1 MVDEVVELA
10 NLVMPFNRCM
20 LLCYFLAPNNV
31 LGNGGNRRSLLVFEF
46 FSPLHLLFLLWGFIK
61 SPCFHAW
68 DEGDFFIFVAQ
79 GGRGRGGIKVYYSFS
94 IFFSHIVI
102 I

>member
-1 MVDEVVELA
+1 VVELA

-46 FSPLHLLFLLWGFIK
+46 FSPLHLLFLTWGFIK
-61 SPCFHAW
+61 SPYFHAW
-68 DEGDFFIFVAQ
+68 DEGDFLFLLRKV
-79 GGRGRGGIKVYYSFS
+79 GGAGAVSKCIIAFQSSFL
-94 IFFSHIVI
+94 ILR
-102 I
+102 